1 MSGFKDAWAP
11 KRCFACC
18 QQLNPREDG
27 GRVKGE
33 EGGSGWKEEVCIWQ
47 NWVGV

>member
-11 KRCFACC
+11 KRFFACW
-18 QQLNPREDG
+18 QQFTPIEDEE
-27 GRVKGE
+27 RVKGE
-33 EGGSGWKEEVCIWQ
+33 EGSGWKEVLCIWQ